1 MHTKQRPRMQ
11 HAPARLCGGTC
22 TERKEQA
29 ATRNVCGKQT
39 LELSQ
44 HRCHTVAL
52 GTRSLASSTRTPR
65 ARIHATTGARRSLA
79 PPGRRPHKDCLRT
92 ARKRSSAARNTHR
105 ANNQRWRWQRGQRR
119 CAKLTQRCASWDRKA
134 HLRRTSALRRLQE
147 DFLHYE
153 DDSRLAHEVS
163 ARRKDQAIDARSSA
177 AKFGFAG
184 LR

>member
-1 MHTKQRPRMQ
+1 MPLLACVAAHAQSTKSKLPHATREANQ
-11 HAPARLCGGTC
+11 HLSFRSN
-22 TERKEQA
+22 A
-29 ATRNVCGKQT
+29 ATRRHSAHAASRT
-39 LELSQ
+39 ARA
-44 HRCHTVAL
+44 HR
-52 GTRSLASSTRTPR
+52 
-65 ARIHATTGARRSLA
+65 RIHAITGARRSMA

-92 ARKRSSAARNTHR
+92 ARKRSSAAQNTHR
-105 ANNQRWRWQRGQRR
+105 ANNQRWQRQRGQRR

>member
-1 MHTKQRPRMQ
+1 MQ

-65 ARIHATTGARRSLA
+65 ARIHATIGARRSMT
-79 PPGRRPHKDCLRT
+79 PPGRRPLNDCLRT
-92 ARKRSSAARNTHR
+92 ARHDPLQHGTHIVQTFSDG
-105 ANNQRWRWQRGQRR
+105 NGKEFSGGVR
-119 CAKLTQRCASWDRKA
+119 C
-134 HLRRTSALRRLQE
+134 
-147 DFLHYE
+147 
-153 DDSRLAHEVS
+153 
-163 ARRKDQAIDARSSA
+163 
-177 AKFGFAG
+177 
-184 LR
+184 

>member
-1 MHTKQRPRMQ
+1 MQ

-65 ARIHATTGARRSLA
+65 ARIHATIGARRSMT
-79 PPGRRPHKDCLRT
+79 PPGRRPLNDCLRT
-92 ARKRSSAARNTHR
+92 ARN
-105 ANNQRWRWQRGQRR
+105 
-119 CAKLTQRCASWDRKA
+119 
-134 HLRRTSALRRLQE
+134 
-147 DFLHYE
+147 
-153 DDSRLAHEVS
+153 
-163 ARRKDQAIDARSSA
+163 
-177 AKFGFAG
+177 
-184 LR
+184 